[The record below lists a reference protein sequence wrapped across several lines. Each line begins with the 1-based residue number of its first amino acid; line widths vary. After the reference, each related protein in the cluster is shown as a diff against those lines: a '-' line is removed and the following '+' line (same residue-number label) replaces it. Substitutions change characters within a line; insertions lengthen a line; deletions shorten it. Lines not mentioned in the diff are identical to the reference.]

1 MSKRRLPSPAMVI
14 ACIALIAAIGGS
26 AYAASK
32 INGKNIKNNTVT
44 GKQIKEKTV
53 KNVKSAKKAK
63 KAKKANSAKRANTAN
78 SAKTADNATTV
89 GGQSASDLKS
99 RWFLLD
105 ERGRI
110 IDQSGGFT
118 VIDAYDTN
126 TNAYI
131 DSGSSLLGKGFSATI
146 GVQNQIAGGNTSGE
160 VSVSRCQIAG
170 SVECAPPAAKN
181 VNSLVVSPRNSDG
194 SPAATV
200 SPGAGTAGTA
210 TKRVYVTVTEAAATS
225 PYTP

>member
-1 MSKRRLPSPAMVI
+1 MSRRRLPSPAMVI

-63 KAKKANSAKRANTAN
+63 KAKKANRAKVANRAKTAD
-78 SAKTADNATTV
+78 SAKTADTATTV
-89 GGQSASDLKS
+89 AGQSPTDLKS

-110 IDQSGGFT
+110 VDQSGGFT

-146 GVQNQIAGGNTSGE
+146 GIQNQIAGGNTSGE

-170 SVECAPPAAKN
+170 SVECAPPGAKN

-194 SPAATV
+194 TPAATV
-200 SPGAGTAGTA
+200 SPGTGVPARRRSAST
-210 TKRVYVTVTEAAATS
+210 
-225 PYTP
+225 